1 MVNPWVEHVRKYAK
15 DNNISYMCAIT
26 EAKASYEK
34 SDPKARK
41 AEKETELFKSNVS
54 NQYKKFKK
62 LVADNN
68 DESDLKSIK
77 ARFSKLNDR
86 MQEAIKTRDENLYNK
101 LVEGVKPMLSKE
113 EQKEVDKERRAANRE
128 ADKEA
133 KLLEKEKLK
142 LQKQRE
148 KEQDKER
155 AKEQRKKS
163 KDLKK

>member
-15 DNNISYMCAIT
+15 DNNVSYMCAIT
-26 EAKASYEK
+26 EAKASYVK

-41 AEKETELFKSNVS
+41 AEKEKELFKSNVS

-86 MQEAIKTRDENLYNK
+86 MQEAIKAKDENLYNK

-113 EQKEVDKERRAANRE
+113 EQKEVDKERRAAKRE

-133 KLLEKEKLK
+133 KLLEKEELK

-148 KEQDKER
+148 KEADKER

-163 KDLKK
+163 KNLK

>member
-41 AEKETELFKSNVS
+41 AEKEQDLFKSNVS

-86 MQEAIKTRDENLYNK
+86 MQEAIKAKDENLYNK

-113 EQKEVDKERRAANRE
+113 EQKLVDAERRAAKRVE
-128 ADKEA
+128 AKEA
-133 KLLEKEKLK
+133 ALLQKEELKLLKEKER
-142 LQKQRE
+142 QA
-148 KEQDKER
+148 DKER
-155 AKEQRKKS
+155 AAAQRKKS
-163 KDLKK
+163 KDLK

>member
-15 DNNISYMCAIT
+15 DNNITYMCAIT
-26 EAKASYEK
+26 EAKASYVK

-41 AEKETELFKSNVS
+41 AAKESELFKSNVS

-62 LVADNN
+62 LVADNK

-86 MQEAIKTRDENLYNK
+86 MKEAIKTRDENLYNK
-101 LVEGVKPMLSKE
+101 LVQDVKPMLSKE
-113 EQKEVDKERRAANRE
+113 EQREVDKERRKTKRQ

-133 KLLEKEKLK
+133 ALLQKEELK
-142 LQKQRE
+142 LQKE
-148 KEQDKER
+148 KERQADKER
-155 AKEQRKKS
+155 AAAQREKS